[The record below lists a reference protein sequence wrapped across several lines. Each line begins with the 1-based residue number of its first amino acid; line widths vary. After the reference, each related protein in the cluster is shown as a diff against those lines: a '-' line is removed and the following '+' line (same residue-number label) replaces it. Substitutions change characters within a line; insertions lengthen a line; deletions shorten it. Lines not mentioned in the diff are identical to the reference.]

1 MTKLSRLPAGIR
13 LPCEFVLGGSND
25 DRPRDVV
32 LANLA
37 AWLRQ
42 ARPDIACLQELRA
55 TDSEFPIAAIEKG
68 GYDAVWRGEKSW
80 NGVAILGRGG
90 EPVLT
95 RTGLPG
101 DLADTLA

>member
-1 MTKLSRLPAGIR
+1 MPIQASCSPEMKIATFNINNVNKR
-13 LPCEFVLGGSND
+13 
-25 DRPRDVV
+25 

-55 TDSEFPIAAIEKG
+55 TNSEFPIAAIEKG